1 MSKQIRILFP
11 DQIHQ
16 KKLTGGFLRTFNL
29 AKLSSK
35 EFQTYIFG
43 ISETEGYKK
52 KLDGIS
58 LVQEKKYNNKLEK
71 LKHYSEGL
79 FSENYSLMTSK
90 KAFIDFNPE
99 KTVFQI
105 EGPLAYNLLKK
116 RKINNYVLD
125 EHNVYWEFSEF
136 PNFDF
141 KSRIYN
147 KLASKRD
154 KKLEINALKNATHIL
169 ACSDRDKQVM
179 IKEVPES
186 EGKITVIPNCVN
198 TEEYGNY
205 LKIENVENSFKV
217 LFVGL
222 LSYQPN
228 TDAVNSICK
237 IIAPKCNENV
247 EFIIAGNNPPAIK
260 NKPKNVKFLGY
271 VEDLKKCISE
281 ADICIAPLRY
291 GSGTRFKILEYM
303 AMQKPIIS
311 TSKGAEGIN
320 YTNNKNIIIE
330 DNIANFIIIIEDLL
344 KDEMRRNQLGKEA
357 RKLVKDTYNW
367 QIYKK
372 TLNNIYNE
380 VLNAD

>member
-35 EFQTYIFG
+35 EIQTYIFG
-43 ISETEGYKK
+43 ISETEEYKK
-52 KLDGIS
+52 NLDGIN

-247 EFIIAGNNPPAIK
+247 EFIIVGNNPPAIK

-330 DNIANFIIIIEDLL
+330 DNISNFIIIIEDLL